1 MRCRA
6 DRIPLESLSNIEE
19 NHMSNVVLKNP
30 GRREFL
36 RAVPAGAVAGF
47 TIANASLFAPAGHA
61 QAQNA
66 GGAASFQLFTAQ
78 QILDDVKALETSPGD
93 NNLVQGKNFKVALTV
108 EKAESANEFEWHE
121 GRDHILLVLDG
132 ETVYQVGGTPKGA
145 HSMGPGEWHAPE
157 SEGAT
162 TLTLKKGDMLVIP
175 RGILHKRSTTES
187 VTFYL
192 ISPQG
197 A

>member
-1 MRCRA
+1 
-6 DRIPLESLSNIEE
+6 
-19 NHMSNVVLKNP
+19 MSNVVLGNP

-36 RAVPAGAVAGF
+36 RAVPAGAAAGF
-47 TIANASLFAPAGHA
+47 AIANASLFAPVAAA
-61 QAQNA
+61 QAQSA
-66 GGAASFQLFTAQ
+66 SGGPSFQLFTAE
-78 QILDDVKALETSPGD
+78 QIQDDVKALDASPGD
-93 NNLVQGKNFKVALTV
+93 NNLVQGKNFRVALTV
-108 EKAESANEFEWHE
+108 ETAKSAKEFEWHE

-132 ETVYQVGGTPKGA
+132 ETIYQVGGTPRGA

-157 SEGAT
+157 AEGAT

-175 RGILHKRSTTES
+175 RGTLHKRSTAGT

>member
-1 MRCRA
+1 
-6 DRIPLESLSNIEE
+6 
-19 NHMSNVVLKNP
+19 MSNVVLKNP

-36 RAVPAGAVAGF
+36 RAVPAGAAAGF
-47 TIANASLFAPAGHA
+47 TIANASLFAPVGHA
-61 QAQNA
+61 QAQN
-66 GGAASFQLFTAQ
+66 GVGTASFQLFTAK
-78 QILDDVKALETSPGD
+78 QIQDDVKALEASPGD

-108 EKAESANEFEWHE
+108 ETAKSAKEFEWHE

-145 HSMGPGEWHAPE
+145 HSIGPGEWHAPE
-157 SEGAT
+157 AEGAT
-162 TLTLKKGDMLVIP
+162 TLTLNKGDMLLIP
-175 RGILHKRSTTES
+175 RGTLHKRSTAGS